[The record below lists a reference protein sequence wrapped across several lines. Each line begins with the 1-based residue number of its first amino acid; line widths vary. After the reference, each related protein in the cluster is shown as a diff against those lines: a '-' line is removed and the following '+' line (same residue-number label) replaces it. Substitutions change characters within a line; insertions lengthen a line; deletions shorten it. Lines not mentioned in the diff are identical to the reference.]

1 LRGFLSTA
9 VPRAAGTIKCYLKRE
24 RGRLHKLGQ
33 GGESYSVYIEGA
45 DGNPERFMLCA
56 QKKSKLTAK
65 NSTFTISMRD
75 GDYSRAP
82 DAYIGKLRA
91 TNKLC
96 DEFQLFD
103 DGVDAQDDADNA
115 TSTSKSGKN
124 SSVKSIPVQGANTA
138 LKRELGAVR
147 YWAADRAETNTSEGP
162 RQMQVALIPCHDTA
176 ASAAPAIARA
186 NGSSAHHRRGSGS
199 NGSSVHNGS
208 NHSTATTA
216 TTAATGSDI
225 VTGQL
230 LDRMKRGNLNEGEFQ
245 LQNRT
250 PRWNSRVKAYV
261 LNFNGRVTQ
270 ASVKNFQLVESEDA
284 GEKIKLQF
292 GRISADEFT
301 MDFCYPLSPLQAFA
315 VTLTSFDSK

>member
-1 LRGFLSTA
+1 
-9 VPRAAGTIKCYLKRE
+9 
-24 RGRLHKLGQ
+24 
-33 GGESYSVYIEGA
+33 
-45 DGNPERFMLCA
+45 MLCA

-103 DGVDAQDDADNA
+103 DGVDAQDDADNS
-115 TSTSKSGKN
+115 TSTSKSGKSN
-124 SSVKSIPVQGANTA
+124 SVKSIPVQGANTA

-162 RQMQVALIPCHDTA
+162 RQMQVALIPCHDTV
-176 ASAAPAIARA
+176 ASAVPAIARA
-186 NGSSAHHRRGSGS
+186 AGSAHHRRGSGS
-199 NGSSVHNGS
+199 NGSSVTANSSNSNGHMHNGS
-208 NHSTATTA
+208 SHSTATA

>member
-1 LRGFLSTA
+1 

-24 RGRLHKLGQ
+24 RGRLYKLGQ

-56 QKKSKLTAK
+56 QKKSKITAK
-65 NSTFTISMRD
+65 SSTFTISMRE

-82 DAYIGKLRA
+82 DAFIGKLRA

-103 DGVDAQDDADNA
+103 DGVDTQDDTD
-115 TSTSKSGKN
+115 TSSVSASKSSRN
-124 SSVKSIPVQGANTA
+124 SVKSIPVQGANTA

-162 RQMQVALIPCHDTA
+162 RQMQVALTPCHDTA
-176 ASAAPAIARA
+176 AVPAIARGA
-186 NGSSAHHRRGSGS
+186 AAGSSASHHRRGSSS
-199 NGSSVHNGS
+199 NGSSASNGHINGS
-208 NHSTATTA
+208 SSTHSTATA
-216 TTAATGSDI
+216 TTAATSSDI
-225 VTGQL
+225 VTGAL

-270 ASVKNFQLVESEDA
+270 ASVKNFQLVESDDA

-315 VTLTSFDSK
+315 ITLTSFDSK